1 MKLDNQVAVL
11 TGAASG
17 IGRALAEHLAGKG
30 CHLAL
35 VDRDEAGLRETLARL
50 PRTGRH
56 VSLHVLDLAQ
66 RDAVRQLPEQ
76 VLQEHSTVHLV
87 INNAGVA
94 VGGSFDRVSEEDFD
108 WLMAINFQAVVDITR
123 GFLPVL
129 QRNGAPGKIVNVSS
143 LYGLVSPP
151 GQAAYSASKFAVRG
165 FSNSLRHE
173 LRGSNVDMMVVH
185 PGGIATS
192 IATNAKAPKDIDP
205 VEVERQRKEMNR
217 LLRMPPSKAA
227 GIILK
232 GIENDR
238 ARVIVGM
245 DALIL
250 SIIERLVP
258 VNYWGIIERLMNQRS
273 RAR

>member
-1 MKLDNQVAVL
+1 MNLDNQVAVL

-17 IGRALAEHLAGKG
+17 IGRALAQQLAGKG

-50 PRTGRH
+50 PRTDRH
-56 VSLHVLDLAQ
+56 ISLHVLDLAQ
-66 RDAVRQLPEQ
+66 RDAVRTLPEQ
-76 VLQEHSTVHLV
+76 VLQEHPTVHLV

-129 QRNGAPGKIVNVSS
+129 QRNGARGKFVNVSS

-173 LRGSNVDMMVVH
+173 LRGSSVDMMVVH

-205 VEVERQRKEMNR
+205 AEVERQRKEMNR

-227 GIILK
+227 GIILN
-232 GIENDR
+232 GIEKDR

-258 VNYWGIIERLMNQRS
+258 VNYWGIVERLMNQRG

>member
-17 IGRALAEHLAGKG
+17 IGRALAEQLAGKG

-35 VDRDEAGLRETLARL
+35 VDRDETGLRETLTRL

-56 VSLHVLDLAQ
+56 ISLHVLDLAQ
-66 RDAVRQLPEQ
+66 RDAVRALPEQ
-76 VLQEHSTVHLV
+76 VLQEHPTVHLV

-108 WLMAINFQAVVDITR
+108 WLMAINFHAVVDITR

-129 QRNGAPGKIVNVSS
+129 QRNGAPGKFVNVSS

-205 VEVERQRKEMNR
+205 AEVERQRKEMNR
-217 LLRMPPSKAA
+217 LLRMPPSRAA
-227 GIILK
+227 GIILH
-232 GIENDR
+232 GIEKDR

-245 DALIL
+245 DALLL

-258 VNYWGIIERLMNQRS
+258 VNYWSIVERLMNQRG